1 MGLKF
6 KSAMIRGHH
15 IIKVVFMQR
24 YTDKTFASFE
34 KLRRV
39 YLQDPIVV
47 IENFACVMVGE

>member
-1 MGLKF
+1 M
-6 KSAMIRGHH
+6 AMIRGHH